1 MHSCHRILCVEWI
14 SPACHTLANNDGDF
28 FRECSERARST
39 RRLHSQPGRNPS
51 GPAAGVDL
59 TKRFSRLP
67 YAMPTWPN
75 RSCIDIAHP
84 AILKSWTLF
93 GQLNMTI
100 QEMSEILCSEDYH
113 MLLFARKKTF
123 KNACIWL
130 VDHDTHLS
138 RTWHYA
144 CVASPTE
151 ESVIPLPVLGLHSVT
166 ILKDPRQHL
175 ISMEK

>member
-1 MHSCHRILCVEWI
+1 MHSCHRILYVEWI

-51 GPAAGVDL
+51 GPAAEVDL
-59 TKRFSRLP
+59 TKQFSRHR
-67 YAMPTWPN
+67 YAMPMWPK
-75 RSCIDIAHP
+75 RTCFDGAHP
-84 AILKSWTLF
+84 AILNSWTLF
-93 GQLNMTI
+93 EQLNMTI
-100 QEMSEILCSEDYH
+100 QEMSEILYSEDYH
-113 MLLFARKKTF
+113 MSLSARKKTF

-138 RTWHYA
+138 RMWYYA

-151 ESVIPLPVLGLHSVT
+151 ERDITLPVLRLHSVT
-166 ILKDPRQHL
+166 ILKDPR
-175 ISMEK
+175 